1 MINLELSNEEREKLV
16 HVLNSYLSNLRM
28 EIADT
33 DSSFF
38 KADLKTEKEL
48 LIGVLEKLEESLEQ
62 AS

>member
-1 MINLELSNEEREKLV
+1 MINLELTNEEREKLV
-16 HVLNSYLSNLRM
+16 HVLNFYLSNLRM

-38 KADLKTEKEL
+38 KADLKNEKEL
-48 LIGVLEKLEESLEQ
+48 LKGILGKLEENLEQ

>member
-1 MINLELSNEEREKLV
+1 MVTLEISNSERDNLS
-16 HVLNSYLSNLRM
+16 HVLKFYLSNLRM

-38 KADLKTEKEL
+38 KAKLKNEKD
-48 LIGVLEKLEESLEQ
+48 VLMKILERLDTNSEK